1 MAPWL
6 NFSLSPMIDASFV
19 VPLASVSAIYVVRLI
34 ELGRKR
40 DLVAGKICENLTL
53 PLFFVVGTVIFAASM
68 CEFYF
73 RASRLWWPAFVAG
86 WVCAIASFAIRRMAI
101 ATLGRFWSLHVEIRE
116 NHEFIQTG
124 PFRWVRHPT
133 YLSMILEL
141 LALALICNAFFT
153 LLLIPLFFLPVLI
166 MRIRIEE
173 VALVEKFGDAYRNF
187 QRTKSAVIPGIW

>member
-1 MAPWL
+1 
-6 NFSLSPMIDASFV
+6 MIDASFV
-19 VPLASVSAIYVVRLI
+19 VPLVSVIAIYVARLI
-34 ELGRKR
+34 ELGTKR

-53 PLFFVVGTVIFAASM
+53 RLFLLAGTVIFAAALL
-68 CEFYF
+68 EFYF
-73 RASRLWWPAFVAG
+73 RSPRLWWPSFVAG

-173 VALVEKFGDAYRNF
+173 VALIEKFGATYCDY
-187 QRTKSAVIPGIW
+187 QRSTPLLFPWRGRVR